1 MSRVFVFVVLLSAY
15 VFGDIK
21 SEVLSVDKNIVT
33 IKEVNGAKPM
43 QSAFVVRNFDDTNAA
58 LVAKCT
64 IDKQDK
70 TKMVCQEHDFL
81 YQDSLYLA
89 KSDVKVGDEVYIGLL
104 SKGATIIAPDL
115 NSYIETKEI
124 AKEKYTIFHADLFAI
139 KLYDDSNPAPK
150 KEDFVEYC
158 KDNFIG
164 TLFFAFSDGIEEVD
178 CLSFASLGK
187 IDAKIN
193 SKELNAPFYNRV
205 GMIERGIFDFDNEE
219 VVDFDKYYKKL
230 IGVE

>member
-1 MSRVFVFVVLLSAY
+1 MSRVFVFVVLLSAF

-21 SEVLSVDKNIVT
+21 SEVLSVDKNTVT
-33 IKEVNGAKPM
+33 IKEVNGTKPM
-43 QSAFVVRNFDDTNAA
+43 QSAFVVRNFDDTNAV
-58 LVAKCT
+58 LIAKCT

-70 TKMVCQEHDFL
+70 SKMVCEEHDFL
-81 YQDSLYLA
+81 YQESLYLA
-89 KSDVKVGDEVYIGLL
+89 KSEIKTGDEVYIGLL
-104 SKGATIIAPDL
+104 SNGATIIAPDL
-115 NSYIETKEI
+115 NSYIEAKEI

-139 KLYDDSNPAPK
+139 KLYDENNPAPK
-150 KEDFVEYC
+150 KDDFVEYC

-164 TLFFAFSDGIEEVD
+164 TLFFAFSDGMEEVD

-187 IDAKIN
+187 INAKIN
-193 SKELNAPFYNRV
+193 SKELNAPFYNRA